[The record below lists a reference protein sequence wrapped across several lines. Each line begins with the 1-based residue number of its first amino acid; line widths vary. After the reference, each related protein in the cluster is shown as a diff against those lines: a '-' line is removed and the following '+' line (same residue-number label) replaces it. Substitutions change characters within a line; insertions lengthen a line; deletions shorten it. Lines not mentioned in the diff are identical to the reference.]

1 MSFIKMGPVSSA
13 EMFAA
18 EAEGLIE
25 LAKPGVIRVP
35 NVIDY
40 GIRGNEAFIE
50 IEQLNLQ
57 RANREI
63 EKRMGVQLAELSWK
77 SIEDGAWVEVPG

>member
-1 MSFIKMGPVSSA
+1 MAFLKTGPVSSA

-35 NVIDY
+35 DVLDY
-40 GIRGNEAFIE
+40 GIRNNQAFIE
-50 IEQLNLQ
+50 IEHLKLEP
-57 RANREI
+57 ASPVASMLLPSLTST
-63 EKRMGVQLAELSWK
+63 KVVAAPVLAR
-77 SIEDGAWVEVPG
+77 V